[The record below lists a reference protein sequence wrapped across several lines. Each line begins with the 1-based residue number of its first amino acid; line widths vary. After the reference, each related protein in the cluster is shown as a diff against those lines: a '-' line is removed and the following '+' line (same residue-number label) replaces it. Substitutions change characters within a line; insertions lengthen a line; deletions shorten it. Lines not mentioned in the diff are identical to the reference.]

1 MGCVSSKLIKK
12 ELREETILAN
22 ASSDCPNHVV
32 SLTSSTYGLLKLDNE
47 QDHPA
52 KEIAVDV
59 EQKNPSPPR
68 TKEEDPAPEEIN
80 SWELMGDL
88 EEEPPLTVQSKKSP
102 KSLNFLRSLPDLDTK
117 TPLRLKNQ
125 LPSPK
130 KLIRSAG
137 KENRGGTS
145 TGFGFSPK
153 RVLKGSNFPGSCPN
167 PSPKLRFLSK
177 GSPDSGKVQSRRK
190 SLGPLFEP
198 EVCCQEKEQIKKMVS
213 ATQSSRILD
222 LFEKKCPPG
231 GENSVVIYT
240 TTLRG
245 IRKTFEDCNV
255 VRSIVNS
262 HHIQMSERDVSM
274 HSAFKEELREL
285 MGATK
290 RMRIPCVFVK
300 GRMIG
305 GAEVMAK
312 MEEESKLGILFAGI
326 PRAAAACIGCAGVR
340 FVMCKG
346 CSGSC
351 KVMKKDGKKKVRCGD
366 CNENGLIQCPVCC

>member
-22 ASSDCPNHVV
+22 ARPDCPNHVV
-32 SLTSSTYGLLKLDNE
+32 SLTSSTYGVLKIDNE
-47 QDHPA
+47 QERSA

-59 EQKNPSPPR
+59 EQQKNRSPPR
-68 TKEEDPAPEEIN
+68 EEEEEEEEEELEEIN

-88 EEEPPLTVQSKKSP
+88 EEESPLTVQSKKSP
-102 KSLNFLRSLPDLDTK
+102 KFLRKPLPELDAK
-117 TPLRLKNQ
+117 TPLKFFNQ

-130 KLIRSAG
+130 KVIKSAG

-153 RVLKGSNFPGSCPN
+153 RVLKASNFPGSCPN

-198 EVCCQEKEQIKKMVS
+198 EQIKKMVS
-213 ATQSSRILD
+213 VTQSSKVLD
-222 LFEKKCPPG
+222 LFENKCPPG

-255 VRSIVNS
+255 VRSIIDS
-262 HHIQMSERDVSM
+262 HHIEMFERDVSM
-274 HSAFKEELREL
+274 HSVFKEELREL

-290 RMRIPCVFVK
+290 RMRIPSVFVR

-305 GAEVMAK
+305 GAEEMVK
-312 MEEESKLGILFAGI
+312 MEEECKLGILFAGI
-326 PRAAAACIGCAGVR
+326 PKAAAACKGCAGVR
-340 FVMCKG
+340 FVMCKE

-351 KVMKKDGKKKVRCGD
+351 KVMDKDGKKKVKCGD
-366 CNENGLIQCPVCC
+366 CNENGLIQCPVCCC